1 MNITNFLFSAYSPEN
16 VILCIYRLQKPYI
29 SYLLIW
35 ARHIPIHFSEKDLH
49 PNMHPFES
57 SFLVDD
63 IMAKTLCYL
72 LTASIFLYA
81 FSLMRNDFLSHEN
94 DNTKQSCKSFLENT
108 TFFSHFVSYVTN
120 SEQNTELVIQFY

>member
-1 MNITNFLFSAYSPEN
+1 MNITNFLFSAYSPEK

-63 IMAKTLCYL
+63 IMAKTLCNM
-72 LTASIFLYA
+72 TEN
-81 FSLMRNDFLSHEN
+81 FSLKALVGLS
-94 DNTKQSCKSFLENT
+94 D
-108 TFFSHFVSYVTN
+108 VISYN
-120 SEQNTELVIQFY
+120 